1 MQALQQAELQVAQL
15 SAALQG
21 AEARLQ
27 RLSAEKAA
35 LAAAAAAAPAA
46 SQPVQSLGWPAALGE
61 GVGLCVSRL
70 FAGLES

>member
-1 MQALQQAELQVAQL
+1 MQALQQAELQIAEL

-27 RLSAEKAA
+27 QLSAEKAA

-46 SQPVQSLGWPAALGE
+46 SQQVRSLELACCLVWHGHVMG
-61 GVGLCVSRL
+61 
-70 FAGLES
+70 